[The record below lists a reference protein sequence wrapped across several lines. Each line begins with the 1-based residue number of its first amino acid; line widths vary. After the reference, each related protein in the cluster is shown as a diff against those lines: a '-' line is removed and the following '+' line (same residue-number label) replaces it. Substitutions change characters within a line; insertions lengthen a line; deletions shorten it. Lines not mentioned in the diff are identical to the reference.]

1 MHTRTL
7 AASLSL
13 ALGSTLAHAAT
24 APVEDVLLVQ
34 LLDNPSFEE
43 ALPETA
49 EGELAQVPW
58 WRSTQG
64 EEQLLERELE
74 DGTKET
80 WLWVRGGVSAEQPL
94 AAYTPTAGG
103 IIITAEVA
111 GAGRL
116 VVVDGAGRE
125 HVERFVVPA
134 GDQATLTIGPLGE
147 LEAFA
152 EGVRPRLLVKLAGAE
167 DETAYF
173 GSVRAD
179 VPLPSPSVAELRAE
193 VIALLEQVISL
204 WAERGL
210 DREGPRSTGFASYR
224 WDVVTGE
231 RLMTM
236 HGRPHPLFHLVAD
249 ALEAEERADWRE
261 LYDAYLRDWLELC
274 FDPDS
279 GLPRRWLPLEDE
291 PFYPRSVE
299 MAGPL
304 GDLVDTM
311 ERGRQPFVSL
321 AQARALKIAELVKAR
336 GTLPDGN
343 VAAGYSSEDGTPRLD
358 YIPLRR
364 LGLPAELVRLGA
376 LVEDPSYTALARDAL
391 ATMEF
396 THSWP
401 GTWERIDPGWDDR
414 YGHYGNHA
422 VKMWKAAPGERTFE
436 RFALDGWDFF
446 APLWE
451 DSLRLGGFIAA
462 DQVRCW
468 DILVR
473 IVELDEEQRPLVTE
487 RLRAAVRSHFKG
499 EQYETG
505 AWGDV
510 TFYRF
515 DPKTNLEIGDLPG
528 LPFNLLLGLALL
540 YGEDLGHSDEELRAL
555 FASVLRSS
563 VEHYRRDYGYLVS
576 RTQSAGANPSGG
588 SIRLGVALA
597 EMLRGLSGAK

>member
-1 MHTRTL
+1 MQARTL
-7 AASLSL
+7 AASL
-13 ALGSTLAHAAT
+13 ALTACGSLAHAAT
-24 APVEDVLLVQ
+24 GPLEDVLVLQ

-43 ALPETA
+43 APPEVA
-49 EGELAQVPW
+49 EGATAQIPW

-64 EEQLLERELE
+64 EEQLLKRELE
-74 DGTKET
+74 DGTEET
-80 WLWVRGGVSAEQPL
+80 WLWVRDGFSAEQPL
-94 AAYTPTAGG
+94 AAYEPTAGG
-103 IIITAEVA
+103 IVITAEVA
-111 GAGRL
+111 GAGQL

-125 HVERFVVPA
+125 HVEPFGLPD
-134 GDQATLTIGPLGE
+134 GEQETITIGPLSE
-147 LEAFA
+147 LDAFA
-152 EGVRPRLLVKLAGAE
+152 EGVRPRLLVKLVSSRE
-167 DETAYF
+167 RTAYF
-173 GSVRAD
+173 GSVRAE
-179 VPLPSPSVAELRAE
+179 VPLPSPSALELRAE
-193 VIALLEQVISL
+193 VIALLEQVVSL

-210 DREGPRSTGFASYR
+210 DREGPRATGFASYR
-224 WDVVTGE
+224 WDVLTGE
-231 RLMTM
+231 RLLTM
-236 HGRPHPLFHLVAD
+236 HGRAHPLYHLLAD

-261 LYDAYLRDWLELC
+261 LHDAFQRDWLELC

-291 PFYPRSVE
+291 PIYPRSVE
-299 MAGPL
+299 MAGPM
-304 GDLVDTM
+304 GDLVDTI
-311 ERGRQPFVSL
+311 ERGRQPFASL

-376 LVEDPSYTALARDAL
+376 LVEDPSLTALARDAL

-414 YGHYGNHA
+414 YGHYGQHA
-422 VKMWKAAPGERTFE
+422 VKMWAAAPDERTFK

-446 APLWE
+446 APLWK

-468 DILVR
+468 EILVR
-473 IVELDEEQRPLVTE
+473 IVALDESQRPLVRE

-528 LPFNLLLGLALL
+528 LPLNLLFGLAIL

-563 VEHYRRDYGYLVS
+563 VEHYRREYGYLVS

-597 EMLRGLSGAK
+597 EMLRGLSGVK

>member
-1 MHTRTL
+1 MYARNL
-7 AASLSL
+7 AASL
-13 ALGSTLAHAAT
+13 ALVTWGLFASPASAC
-24 APVEDVLLVQ
+24 VEDVLVMQ

-43 ALPETA
+43 ALPEA
-49 EGELAQVPW
+49 LEGATAQVPW

-64 EEQLLERELE
+64 AEQLLKRELE
-74 DGTKET
+74 DGTQET
-80 WLWVRGGVSAEQPL
+80 WLWVRAGVSAEQPL
-94 AAYTPTAGG
+94 AAYGPTAGG
-103 IIITAEVA
+103 IVITAHVS
-111 GAGRL
+111 GAGR
-116 VVVDGAGRE
+116 VVIVDGAGRE
-125 HVERFVVPA
+125 HVERFAVPT
-134 GDQATLTIGPLGE
+134 GDEATITIGPLGE

-152 EGVRPRLLVKLAGAE
+152 EGVRPRLLVKLAGVKE
-167 DETAYF
+167 ETAYF
-173 GSVRAD
+173 ESVRAD
-179 VPLPSPSVAELRAE
+179 VPLPSPSAEELRAE
-193 VIALLEQVISL
+193 VVALLEQVISL

-210 DREGPRSTGFASYR
+210 DREGPRATGFVSHR

-231 RLMTM
+231 RLRTT
-236 HGRPHPLFHLVAD
+236 HGRAHPLFKLIGE

-261 LYDAYLRDWLELC
+261 LHDAYLRDWLELC
-274 FDPDS
+274 FDPES
-279 GLPRRWLPLEDE
+279 GLPRSWLTSEDE

-304 GDLVDTM
+304 GELVDIM
-311 ERGRQPFVSL
+311 ESEREPFAGL
-321 AQARALKIAELVKAR
+321 ARERALKIAALVRER

-343 VAAGYSSEDGTPRLD
+343 VAAGYAPEDGTPRLD

-364 LGLPAELVRLGA
+364 LGLPAELVRLGGQ
-376 LVEDPSYTALARDAL
+376 VEEASYTSLARDAL

-414 YGHYGNHA
+414 YGHYGDHA
-422 VKMWKAAPGERTFE
+422 VKMWEAAPREMSFRS
-436 RFALDGWDFF
+436 FALDGWDFF

-468 DILVR
+468 GILKR
-473 IVELDEEQRPLVTE
+473 IVDLDEEQRPLVRE

-510 TFYRF
+510 TIYRF

-528 LPFNLLLGLALL
+528 LPLNLLLGLAML

-563 VEHYRRDYGYLVS
+563 VEHYRREHGYLVS
-576 RTQSAGANPSGG
+576 RTQRADENPCGG

-597 EMLRGLSGAK
+597 EILRGLSEVK